1 LSGDTSGFCHSPGTA
16 GRGKTTA
23 GASTRHNRPVGQDG
37 FELML
42 LMVAVSRSAA
52 LGDRFTNEACTNK
65 FHATQLIFES
75 LVSLLD

>member
-1 LSGDTSGFCHSPGTA
+1 
-16 GRGKTTA
+16 
-23 GASTRHNRPVGQDG
+23 
-37 FELML
+37 ML